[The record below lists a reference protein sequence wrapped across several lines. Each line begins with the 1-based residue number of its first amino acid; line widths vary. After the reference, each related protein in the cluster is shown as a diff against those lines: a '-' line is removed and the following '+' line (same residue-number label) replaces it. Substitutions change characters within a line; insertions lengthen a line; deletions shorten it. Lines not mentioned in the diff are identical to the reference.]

1 MPLNKQPLSINF
13 AQGLDTKTDKFQVS
27 PGKFLKLQNAVFNK
41 GGQLTKRN
49 GYAPLTVLP
58 TGTNANYLTTFSGN
72 LTAIGSSL
80 NAYSMGSNSWVNK
93 GALQPIELD
102 TLPILRNSTN
112 QSQADSVVA
121 PNGLICTVYTDNV
134 PVSGTIT
141 PFYKYV
147 VADSVTGQNI
157 LPPAVIPGSTNMFGS
172 PRVYLLSNRFVI
184 IYSTV
189 NTINYALINANNP
202 QAPSTFTT
210 ITSVY
215 TPETTVAFDALLVNN
230 SIYVAWNGSDG
241 GGAIHMTLIDHA
253 FNIHTPVLFTGESC
267 TIMALSADTSGVTP
281 IIYATYYDS
290 GTMDGSALAVD
301 QYLATVLGPT
311 PIISG
316 DDVANITC
324 VADSGVCTF
333 LYEINNA
340 YTYDNAIPTNYVD
353 KNTITVAGVLGSPSV
368 LKRSVGLA
376 SKLFLSEGV
385 YYFLAAYDSVFQPT
399 YFLINLDG
407 SIISKLAYS
416 NGGGYL
422 KTGLPNVT
430 VNDAVAQVTYLFKD
444 LIAGAN
450 KSQNAA
456 SAAGVYSQTGVNLA
470 KFTIGTSNNASAE
483 IGGDLNL
490 SGGFLWMYDGYTPV
504 EQGFH
509 VWPDD
514 VEGTLSGTGGHLAA
528 QEYFY
533 QVTYEW
539 ADNQGNVFRSAP
551 SVPISVTTTG
561 STSMNTIHIPTLRLT
576 YKISNP
582 VKIVVYRWSTG
593 QQIYY
598 QVTSLTNPL
607 LNDPTV
613 DLVDFVDTQVDSDI
627 IGNNIL
633 YTTGGVLENI
643 GAPATSTLTLFQ
655 SRLWLVDAEDKN
667 LLWFSKQVIQNT
679 PVEMSDLLTIYVP
692 PTTAAQGSTG
702 PMLALS
708 ALDDKLIIFKKDA
721 MYYINGQGPD
731 NTGANSQYSDPV
743 FITATVGCANQQS
756 IVFMPNGLMF
766 QSDKGIWL
774 LGRDLST
781 SYIGAPVEDYTLN
794 AVVESAVNVPGTNQ
808 VRFTLDSGVTLMYD
822 YYYGQWGTFN
832 NVPAISST
840 LYEGLHTYVNSFGQL
855 FQETPGSYLDGS
867 TPVLMSFTTSWLNLA
882 GVQGYERFYF
892 MYLLGEYASPFTLN
906 VQMAFDYNPSPR
918 QSVRV
923 TPDNFTPYWGGGANW
938 GSDAVWGG
946 SGNLF
951 EAKVYPEIQKCE
963 SFQITISEN
972 YDSSFGV
979 PAGAGLTLSGL
990 NIIVGMKKGYRAS
1003 AAKRSFG

>member
-13 AQGLDTKTDKFQVS
+13 AQGLDTKTDKFQVA
-27 PGKFLKLQNAVFNK
+27 PGRFLALQNMVFNK

-58 TGTNANYLTTFSGN
+58 AGTDANYLTTFNGN

-80 NAYSMGSNSWVNK
+80 NAYSMGSNTWINK
-93 GALQPIELD
+93 GALQPVELD

-121 PNGLICTVYTDNV
+121 PNGLICTVYTDNI
-134 PVSGTIT
+134 PVSGTLM

-147 VADSVTGQNI
+147 IADSTTGQNI
-157 LPPAVIPGSTNMFGS
+157 LPPAAIPGSTHVYGS

-189 NTINYALINANNP
+189 NTINYVLINANNP
-202 QAPSTFTT
+202 VAPSTFTT

-215 TPETTVAFDALLVNN
+215 TPATTVAFDALLVNN
-230 SIYVAWNGSDG
+230 SIYIAWNGNDS
-241 GGAIHMTLIDHA
+241 AVHMTYIDHA
-253 FNIHTPVLFTGESC
+253 FNIHTPVVYSGQSC
-267 TIMALSADTSGVTP
+267 TIMALSADTTAAATP
-281 IIYATYYDS
+281 TIYATYYDA
-290 GTMDGSALAVD
+290 GTTDGFALAVD
-301 QYLATVLGPT
+301 QYLAAVLAPT
-311 PIISG
+311 AIISG

-324 VADSGVCTF
+324 VAANNICMF
-333 LYEINNA
+333 LYEINNN
-340 YTYDNAIPTNYVD
+340 YGYDAAVPTNFIE
-353 KNTITVAGVLGSPSV
+353 KNTITKAGVLGSPSV

-376 SKLFLSEGV
+376 SKLFLADGV
-385 YYFLAAYDSVFQPT
+385 YYVLVAYESVFQPT
-399 YFLINLDG
+399 YFLIDLSGN
-407 SIISKLAYS
+407 IISKLAYS

-422 KTGLPNVT
+422 TTGLPNVT
-430 VNDAVAQVTYLFKD
+430 VNEDVAQMTYLFKD

-450 KSQNAA
+450 KSQNAT
-456 SAAGVYSQTGVNLA
+456 SAAGVYSQTGVNLVT
-470 KFTIGTSNNASAE
+470 FTLGTSSNASAE

-504 EQGFH
+504 EQGFN
-509 VWPDD
+509 VWPDS
-514 VEGTLSGTGGHLAA
+514 VELTSSGTGGFLTA

-533 QVTYEW
+533 QITYEW

-551 SVPISVTTTG
+551 SVPINVTTTG
-561 STSMNTIHIPTLRLT
+561 STSKNTLHIPTLRLT

-582 VKIVVYRWSTG
+582 VKIVVYRWSTA

-598 QVTSLTNPL
+598 QTTSLTNPL

-613 DLVDFVDTQVDSDI
+613 DYVDFVDTKADSDI
-627 IGNNIL
+627 LGNSII

-643 GAPATSTLTLFQ
+643 AAPATSTLTLFQ

-667 LLWFSKQVIQNT
+667 LLWFSKQVIEAT

-702 PMLALS
+702 PMRALS

-743 FITATVGCANQQS
+743 FITATVGCDNQQS

-781 SYIGAPVEDYTLN
+781 SYIGAPVEDFTTN
-794 AVVESAVNVPGTNQ
+794 AIVESAINVPGTNQ
-808 VRFTLDSGVTLMYD
+808 VRFTMSSGVTLMYD

-855 FQETPGSYLDGS
+855 FQETPGAYLDGS

-892 MYLLGEYASPFTLN
+892 FYLLGQYSSPFNLN

-918 QSVRV
+918 QSVKV
-923 TPDNFTPYWGGGANW
+923 SPDNFTPYWGGGANW

-963 SFQITISEN
+963 SFQISITES
-972 YDSSFGV
+972 YDATLGQ
-979 PAGAGLTLSGL
+979 PAGAGFTLSGL
-990 NIIVGMKKGYRAS
+990 NVIVGMKKGYRTS
-1003 AAKRSFG
+1003 NSSRSFG